1 MCGFTG
7 SVSVQPIDNSLID
20 EAHKY
25 IDCRGPDAKC
35 HIERKYDIY
44 HLNFW
49 FNRLSIL
56 DLSAEANQPMYSKD
70 FKTMVMFNGEIY
82 NHADLR
88 QDLQKQGQKFYTSH
102 SICYCI
108 F

>member
-44 HLNFW
+44 NLNFG
-49 FNRLSIL
+49 LT
-56 DLSAEANQPMYSKD
+56 D
-70 FKTMVMFNGEIY
+70 FLFLTY
-82 NHADLR
+82 
-88 QDLQKQGQKFYTSH
+88 LQKLISQCIQKILKQWLCLTVKF
-102 SICYCI
+102 II
-108 F
+108 MQI